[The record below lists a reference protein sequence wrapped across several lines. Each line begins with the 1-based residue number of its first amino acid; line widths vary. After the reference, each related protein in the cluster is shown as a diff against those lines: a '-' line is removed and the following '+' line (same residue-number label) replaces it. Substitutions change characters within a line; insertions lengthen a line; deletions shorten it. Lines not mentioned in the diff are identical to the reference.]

1 MSCIIED
8 NFTLKMFPLPN
19 FKRRRKRLDNKNK
32 NENNRY
38 QLFST
43 RGKKLWGD
51 AMKRTLRS
59 MQLPRTGN
67 AGGVFLRAKNR
78 AGRSIDRFLEA
89 DLTFRVTLLRSNAS
103 SPTLSRLIKR
113 DSLMYSFM
121 G

>member
-43 RGKKLWGD
+43 R
-51 AMKRTLRS
+51 
-59 MQLPRTGN
+59 
-67 AGGVFLRAKNR
+67 
-78 AGRSIDRFLEA
+78 
-89 DLTFRVTLLRSNAS
+89 
-103 SPTLSRLIKR
+103 
-113 DSLMYSFM
+113 
-121 G
+121 

>member
-19 FKRRRKRLDNKNK
+19 FKRRRKRLDSKNK

-51 AMKRTLRS
+51 ETHASVDATSQNGERGGRVFTREKSCRPVDRS
-59 MQLPRTGN
+59 ISRSGFDLPRDP
-67 AGGVFLRAKNR
+67 APLQR
-78 AGRSIDRFLEA
+78 
-89 DLTFRVTLLRSNAS
+89 LLAHPLAINKAR
-103 SPTLSRLIKR
+103 
-113 DSLMYSFM
+113 
-121 G
+121 